1 MQTPFDN
8 YTDAELVLDV
18 DNDPQATLRERALA
32 ERLDMRGRDIRDLN
46 NELHSQQDDF
56 K

>member
-32 ERLDMRGRDIRDLN
+32 ERLDMRGRDIRDLMN
-46 NELHSQQDDF
+46 YIDSQED
-56 K
+56 KSK

>member
-18 DNDPQATLRERALA
+18 DNDPQATLRERAL
-32 ERLDMRGRDIRDLN
+32 DMRGRDIRDLN